1 MQRLY
6 DFTDV
11 SENEKKFLDL
21 WNRFIRRRIA
31 VVHSDKETAQ
41 QCILFIQENNLN
53 LKGLRRELLAHLIT
67 LWEHCRLGR
76 SDILRCMK
84 EYDDLKQKLV

>member
-1 MQRLY
+1 MQRLH

-21 WNRFIRRRIA
+21 WNRFMRRRGCYG
-31 VVHSDKETAQ
+31 DKETAQ
-41 QCILFIQENNLN
+41 LCILFIQENNLN

-67 LWEHCRLGR
+67 LWEHCRVGR
-76 SDILRCMK
+76 FDMLRCMK
-84 EYDDLKQKLV
+84 EYDDLQKVL